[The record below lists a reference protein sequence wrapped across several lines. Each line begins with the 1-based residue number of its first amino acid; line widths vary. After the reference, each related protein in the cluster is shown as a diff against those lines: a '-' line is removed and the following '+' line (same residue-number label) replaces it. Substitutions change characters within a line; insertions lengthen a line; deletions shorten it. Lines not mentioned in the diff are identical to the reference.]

1 MKEQIKKLIC
11 AALACACIAPAGA
24 VGVLADDNGRVVV
37 SYSFERDA
45 SENKYL
51 ISDDFTTQGG
61 TMNQGTTEKATNIGS
76 NKTGCVKITVAGAG
90 NANFYDLTRG
100 GTKDGQ
106 ENANGN
112 YLKVLNPENK
122 YVRVDAKI
130 YVTDDGFEG
139 VYFGNNYGGD
149 ISDGIKKSDLHLNA
163 WNDVTFVSTFTR
175 KSEVVPAD
183 NYILYTAETDLVAN
197 GVLIG
202 HSTKEIKNTKY
213 HQLVSGSKTVTADD
227 EDRMYLTLLLK
238 SDGNGFTAYLDDVKT
253 TAYAENNFV
262 FGTKINTWSF
272 DKNTPTLIA
281 DGNYSW
287 IDDRSWVS
295 GLFVGSTVTVE
306 NNVNG
311 NTTKVAKIVAS
322 DTSRFQPINA
332 YRYQGSGDEQTLD
345 MYDTT
350 TNPYQVT
357 TFDVY
362 VEQGEKLSL
371 GLANTYSSKCTPVI
385 PTTAFE
391 SEKWNTVAIL
401 TKLTNKSYEKDDS
414 GAVTKVWFDVVTDI
428 YVNGVLIND
437 QAVTHAYNSLYQQKQ
452 TEDSEDRF
460 NMYLFF
466 FTEENASYTVYLD
479 DLKVVQKY
487 GDMKSEAEFLL
498 DATKVE
504 PKLVAN
510 DVSTVSGDTVTVI
523 AGTKA
528 SQLTADTEVEMTVT
542 REGETV
548 GNDEALEE
556 GDEIEIVRA
565 DNSDVFKTYTVAFA
579 EKKFYAKGDHRVYC
593 KDGYTTVYAYPDR
606 DKGKATTLKATTY
619 GFILEQAY
627 NTTGADIKAL
637 QFIALYD
644 KDGAL
649 LKLECDPVTIAS
661 SLTSYKRIQ
670 REITLTADDIG
681 EGRYLTGGL
690 IRLDTLAPVAFE
702 K

>member
-24 VGVLADDNGRVVV
+24 VGVLADDNGRVIS

-45 SENKYL
+45 SNNQYL

-61 TMNQGTTEKATNIGS
+61 TMNQGTTEKATGIGS
-76 NKTGCVKITVAGAG
+76 NKTGCVKITVEDNG

-100 GTKDGQ
+100 GTNDGQ
-106 ENANGN
+106 KNDNGN

-139 VYFGNNYGGD
+139 IYFGNNYGSK
-149 ISDGIKKSDLHLNA
+149 ISGGIKKSDLYLNA

-175 KSEVVPAD
+175 KSEGVPTD

-202 HSTKEIKNTKY
+202 HSTNEIKNSKY
-213 HQLVSGSKTVTADD
+213 HQLVSLGKTVTADD
-227 EDRMYLTLLLK
+227 EDRMYLTLLLN
-238 SDGNGFTAYLDDVKT
+238 SDGNDFTAYLDDVKT
-253 TAYAENNFV
+253 TAYAKNNFV

-272 DKNTPTLIA
+272 ENNPTSRT

-287 IDDRSWVS
+287 IDDRSWVG
-295 GLFVGSTVTVE
+295 GLFVGSTVSAVK
-306 NNVNG
+306 NVKG
-311 NTTKVAKIVAS
+311 NTTQTAKIVAS

-332 YRYQGSGDEQTLD
+332 YRYNGAGDEQTLD

-385 PTTAFE
+385 PVTAFD

-414 GAVTKVWFDVVTDI
+414 SAVTKVWFDVVTDI

-437 QAVTHAYNSLYQQKQ
+437 QTVTHAYNSLYQTKL

-460 NMYLFF
+460 NMNLFF
-466 FTEENASYTVYLD
+466 FTEEMNPYTVYLD

-542 REGETV
+542 RESETV
-548 GNDEALEE
+548 DNDQALEE

-565 DNSDVFKTYTVAFA
+565 DNSDVFKTYTVAVA
-579 EKKFYAKGDHRVYC
+579 EKKLLAPTYYVSYSNGSSWLTYYDKLNYDKIKGQELLATKYC
-593 KDGYTTVYAYPDR
+593 FPATV
-606 DKGKATTLKATTY
+606 
-619 GFILEQAY
+619 Y
-627 NTTGADIKAL
+627 NTTGEKVKVCTIWG
-637 QFIALYD
+637 LYES
-644 KDGAL
+644 DGSLVDASL
-649 LKLECDPVTIAS
+649 SYTDVPSSFTEASVRLDYTVTNEQLKT
-661 SLTSYKRIQ
+661 
-670 REITLTADDIG
+670 
-681 EGRYLTGGL
+681 GRYLKAMLFDSANFKPIVHG
-690 IRLDTLAPVAFE
+690 
-702 K
+702 KK